1 MVIGTLTEI
10 ERYEKLHPCLK
21 KAVEFLSEHPSLGA
35 GVYPIIGEDL
45 YLTVSE
51 GAMRTK
57 EEAPL
62 EAHDRYIYVQL
73 PIQGTETYGWSPRSR
88 CRTPR
93 GAFDRQKDIVF
104 FEDRPESYVTLQPGD
119 FVIFF
124 PEDAHAPL
132 IGTGTIKKAIL
143 KMRVLSM

>member
-21 KAVEFLSEHPSLGA
+21 KAVEFLSEHPSLDA

-62 EAHDRYIYVQL
+62 EAHGI
-73 PIQGTETYGWSPRSR
+73 
-88 CRTPR
+88 
-93 GAFDRQKDIVF
+93 
-104 FEDRPESYVTLQPGD
+104 
-119 FVIFF
+119 
-124 PEDAHAPL
+124 
-132 IGTGTIKKAIL
+132 
-143 KMRVLSM
+143 